1 MTDFHKTKTKIN
13 SMKESIVKDK
23 LTIKFLNKMLHT
35 WTKTLLNLELQEL
48 TRTTINKNALI
59 LVILQIT
66 ETEKIQ
72 ETSWKSYKIKRKN
85 ADLLLMKYTQNQ
97 ISMEEIKDE
106 IFFYLLKLFSD
117 ILWIFSFLIKDTK
130 AFIKI
135 IHKFKE
141 NNVNWCKFQDCWPIN
156 LWQI

>member
-1 MTDFHKTKTKIN
+1 MTDFHKTKAKIN

-85 ADLLLMKYTQNQ
+85 VDLLLMKYTQNQ

-141 NNVNWCKFQDCWPIN
+141 NNVNWCKFQDCWSIN